1 MRVVTSASWH
11 SHVGSGSV
19 HTVRILLAP
28 KLLLLHL
35 AGVGVVI
42 AAVFLGNWQYNAWQI
57 HRDERAADLADAE
70 PRPITDLLDE
80 DGSFPASAVGAP
92 VEVVGTWLPE
102 DTFFVADRDR
112 GGEQGYWMVAVLGC
126 DPGMIVGC
134 AIPATLI
141 VVGWVSEPAGNV
153 APGVA
158 EVVGWLQPSDA
169 TYLPDENP
177 DDNIVP
183 ALRIES
189 VLQHVDVD
197 LRQGYVIAR
206 AVTPTAA
213 PGVLPATPEDLPD
226 PPASTALRNLFYG
239 LQWWIFGGFAVF
251 MWWRW
256 SMDAI
261 LAARRGPQDAADA
274 AVASGP

>member
-35 AGVGVVI
+35 AGIGVVI

-70 PRPITDLLDE
+70 PRPITELL
-80 DGSFPASAVGAP
+80 GGGGFPGSAVGAP
-92 VEVVGTWLPE
+92 VEVDGTWLPE
-102 DTFFVADRDR
+102 DTFFVAERMR
-112 GGEQGYWMVAVLGC
+112 KGEVGYWMVAPLGC
-126 DPGMIVGC
+126 DPVQVGAC
-134 AIPATLI
+134 TSPATL
-141 VVGWVSEPAGNV
+141 VVLGWVEEPTGV
-153 APGVA
+153 LEPGDARV
-158 EVVGWLQPSDA
+158 EGWLQPSDP
-169 TYLPDENP
+169 TYVT
-177 DDNIVP
+177 DDDLDDDVLP
-183 ALRIES
+183 ALRVES
-189 VLQHVDVD
+189 VLQRLDVD

-206 AVTPTAA
+206 TVTPTAA
-213 PGVLPATPEDLPD
+213 TGVLPVTPQDLPD

-261 LAARRGPQDAADA
+261 LAARRVEQDAVDA